1 MSDDSGLR
9 DQLLEK
15 NEISDSYNQVDQQ
28 SDSTTVV
35 EEQNNEISDNPDN
48 SDNGSLQTKDSK
60 GSSPVDTGTAWV
72 YRDENGKQFF
82 EKQLSEDD
90 ITGDHLEIPRRLAH
104 YIQSLKLQRRVDA
117 GEKTRKVNL
126 VCDNRDNECYYFTGQ
141 WKDFV
146 KENQLKANKD
156 LVLLEISQQF
166 GLRIGYTCDQKAI
179 DMNNRVLLRRLS
191 RADVKGLYVK
201 KLCER
206 YSYSRGGTGLI
217 EIEPVVEMKLCSQI
231 VYRYG
236 GRTKGVMFIQLPK
249 KDVEENLG
257 RDLPLPAA
265 GGEIAL
271 PLFDPVGNNLV
282 EMKLLHTEMGDQYH
296 LGGAWEVYAAKHG
309 LLISDTI
316 FLDKVTVQTGNDH
329 DKLNTAQFSC
339 HYEITYQRRRRGGTK
354 DQSGPA
360 GPANSVEDVARVR
373 ELSDSSE
380 YVGDSSWLQ
389 YCTP

>member
-15 NEISDSYNQVDQQ
+15 NEISESYYHVDQQ
-28 SDSTTVV
+28 SDSMKV
-35 EEQNNEISDNPDN
+35 EEQNNDN
-48 SDNGSLQTKDSK
+48 SENDSLQTKHSK
-60 GSSPVDTGTAWV
+60 GTAWV
-72 YRDENGKQFF
+72 YRDEKGKQFF

-90 ITGDHLEIPRRLAH
+90 ITGDHLEIPKRLAH

-126 VCDNRDNECYYFTGQ
+126 VGENECYYFTGQ
-141 WKDFV
+141 WRDFV

-156 LVLLEISQQF
+156 LVLLEISQQL

-179 DMNNRVLLRRLS
+179 DMNNPVLLRRLS
-191 RADVKGLYVK
+191 RADVKALYIK
-201 KLCER
+201 KLSER
-206 YSYSRGGTGLI
+206 YSFSRGGTGLI

-236 GRTKGVMFIQLPK
+236 GRTNGVMFIELPK

-257 RDLPLPAA
+257 CDLPLPAA

-296 LGGAWEVYAAKHG
+296 LGGGWEVYAAKHG

-316 FLDKVTVQTGNDH
+316 FLDKVTVQIGNDH
-329 DKLNTAQFSC
+329 DQLNTVQFSC

-360 GPANSVEDVARVR
+360 APANFVKDVVRVTKIS
-373 ELSDSSE
+373 ESSE
-380 YVGDSSWLQ
+380 CEGDSSWLQ

>member
-15 NEISDSYNQVDQQ
+15 NEISDSNYHVDQQ
-28 SDSTTVV
+28 SDSMKV
-35 EEQNNEISDNPDN
+35 EEQNNDN
-48 SDNGSLQTKDSK
+48 SENDSLQTKHSK
-60 GSSPVDTGTAWV
+60 GSPVDTGTAWV
-72 YRDENGKQFF
+72 YRDENGKHFF

-126 VCDNRDNECYYFTGQ
+126 VGENECYYFTGQ

-156 LVLLEISQQF
+156 LVLLEISQQL
-166 GLRIGYTCDQKAI
+166 GLRIGYTSDQKAI
-179 DMNNRVLLRRLS
+179 DMNNPLLLRRLS
-191 RADVKGLYVK
+191 RADVKALYIK
-201 KLCER
+201 KLSER
-206 YSYSRGGTGLI
+206 YSFSRGGTGLI

-231 VYRYG
+231 VYRYS
-236 GRTKGVMFIQLPK
+236 GRTNGVMFIELPK

-271 PLFDPVGNNLV
+271 PLFDPVGNILV

-296 LGGAWEVYAAKHG
+296 LGGGWEVYAAKHG

-316 FLDKVTVQTGNDH
+316 FLDKVTVQVGNDH
-329 DKLNTAQFSC
+329 DHDQLNTAQFSC

-360 GPANSVEDVARVR
+360 NFAKDVVRVTKIS
-373 ELSDSSE
+373 ESSE
-380 YVGDSSWLQ
+380 YEGDSSWLQ

>member
-15 NEISDSYNQVDQQ
+15 NEISDSYYHVDQQ
-28 SDSTTVV
+28 SDSMMV
-35 EEQNNEISDNPDN
+35 EEQNNDN
-48 SDNGSLQTKDSK
+48 SENDSLQTKHSK
-60 GSSPVDTGTAWV
+60 GSPVDTGTAWV
-72 YRDENGKQFF
+72 YRDENGKHLF

-104 YIQSLKLQRRVDA
+104 YIQSLKLQRRVDV

-126 VCDNRDNECYYFTGQ
+126 VGENECYYFTGQ

-156 LVLLEISQQF
+156 LVLLEISQQL
-166 GLRIGYTCDQKAI
+166 GPRIGYTCDQKAI
-179 DMNNRVLLRRLS
+179 DMNNPLLLRRLS
-191 RADVKGLYVK
+191 RADVKALYIK
-201 KLCER
+201 KLSER
-206 YSYSRGGTGLI
+206 YSFSRGGTGLI

-236 GRTKGVMFIQLPK
+236 GRTNGVMFIELPK

-271 PLFDPVGNNLV
+271 PLFDPVGNNSV

-296 LGGAWEVYAAKHG
+296 LGGGWEVYAAKHG

-316 FLDKVTVQTGNDH
+316 FLDKVTVQVGNDH
-329 DKLNTAQFSC
+329 DQLNTAQFSC

-360 GPANSVEDVARVR
+360 APANFAKDVVRVTKIS
-373 ELSDSSE
+373 ESSE
-380 YVGDSSWLQ
+380 YEGDSSWLQ

>member
-15 NEISDSYNQVDQQ
+15 NEISDSYVEVDQQ
-28 SDSTTVV
+28 SDSMM
-35 EEQNNEISDNPDN
+35 EGQNNEISIDGEN
-48 SDNGSLQTKDSK
+48 SGSGSLETKHSK
-60 GSSPVDTGTAWV
+60 GNPGTAWV
-72 YRDENGKQFF
+72 YRDENGKQYF

-90 ITGDHLEIPRRLAH
+90 ITDDHLEIPRRLAH

-126 VCDNRDNECYYFTGQ
+126 VCDDGENECYYFTGQ
-141 WKDFV
+141 WRDFV

-156 LVLLEISQQF
+156 LVLLEISQQL

-179 DMNNRVLLRRLS
+179 DMNNPVLLRRLS

-206 YSYSRGGTGLI
+206 FSYGCGSTGLI

-236 GRTKGVMFIQLPK
+236 GRTHGVMFIQLPK

-282 EMKLLHTEMGDQYH
+282 EMKLLHTEKGDQYH

-329 DKLNTAQFSC
+329 DHELNTTAQFSC
-339 HYEITYQRRRRGGTK
+339 HYEITYQRRQRRGTK

-360 GPANSVEDVARVR
+360 ALVARVPKI
-373 ELSDSSE
+373 ESSE
-380 YVGDSSWLQ
+380 HEGDLSWLQ